1 MKMKK
6 SSKTRDVYEHLKKYG
21 KINTIQ
27 AYDLYGATRLSA
39 IIFNL
44 RHSYNMTIESQEIKF
59 TDRHGR
65 KSSCANYC
73 LIDDNGLESEE
84 LINEY

>member
-1 MKMKK
+1 MKK

-44 RHSYNMTIESQEIKF
+44 RHAYNMTIESQEIKF

-65 KSSCANYC
+65 KSSCVNYC
-73 LIDDNGLESEE
+73 LLDDNGLEAEE
-84 LINEY
+84 LTSEY